1 MQKQKLLD
9 QVRQCIRLKHLSKR
23 TEEAYVYWVRQFII
37 FHNKQH
43 PMNMAE
49 PEIRQFLSHL
59 AIDKEVAPSTQN
71 QAFNALLFLYRDVL
85 KISLGKIGDI
95 ERAKRDKYIPV
106 VFTKEEARSILAR
119 LTGEYKLIA
128 GLLYGSGLRLMECVR
143 LRIHD
148 IDFAENHIVVKDA
161 KGGNSRITILPAKLK
176 YSLQLQINNVLSL
189 HQFDLQQ
196 GYGEVLLPH
205 AYNRKSPLSAK
216 AIGWQFLFPSKN
228 RSGDPRSGMLMRHHL
243 DESGVQRVIKEAM
256 GKTDIVKQGSP
267 HSFRH
272 SFATHLLEDGH
283 DIRTVQELLGHKDVR
298 TTMIYTHV
306 LNKKGLTIRSPLD
319 T

>member
-1 MQKQKLLD
+1 
-9 QVRQCIRLKHLSKR
+9 
-23 TEEAYVYWVRQFII
+23 
-37 FHNKQH
+37 
-43 PMNMAE
+43 MAE
-49 PEIRQFLSHL
+49 SEIRQFLSHL

-71 QAFNALLFLYRDVL
+71 QAFNALIFLYGSVL
-85 KISLGKIGDI
+85 KKELGNIGDI
-95 ERAKRDKYIPV
+95 ERAKREKYIPV
-106 VFTKEEARSILAR
+106 VFTKEEARSILSK

-143 LRIHD
+143 LRVQD
-148 IDFAENHIVVKDA
+148 IDFAANHIIVKDG
-161 KGGNSRITILPAKLK
+161 KGNKSRITVLPAKLK
-176 YSLQLQINNVLSL
+176 ESLRRQINSVQSL

-196 GYGEVLLPH
+196 GYGEVLLPN
-205 AYNRKSPLSAK
+205 AYKRKSPLSAK
-216 AIGWQFLFPSKN
+216 ALGWQFLFPSKN
-228 RSGDPRSGMLMRHHL
+228 RSGDPRSGMIMRHHL
-243 DESGVQRVIKEAM
+243 DESGVQRSLKEAIS
-256 GKTDIVKQGSP
+256 KTEIVKQGSP

-306 LNKKGLTIRSPLD
+306 LNKKGLTVRSPLD